1 VDAPITGGLLFI
13 GPLYDLAFNMLIV
26 LYRLSGENLG
36 IAIILFTLLLRL
48 VTLPFSLRQ
57 VKSAKQS
64 REFQEKYKAVQA
76 KHKGSKDKEAMTKEL
91 AALQSE
97 YLPAQLGGC
106 LPLILQLLFFFQ
118 VYYVVTNSLRA
129 GTEAFNAVAYSFVPK
144 FAEGAVLDLS
154 FLGMNLGQSASGI
167 GFDNIS
173 AVAPYVILILLVG
186 LTQFFSGRVMAGLSA
201 VPKKGEADSGKT
213 DKDGAKELS
222 NTKSRKLA
230 KKKDKSVSSK
240 EENKSSKDK
249 KGVKDGKDGKKTEDL
264 SFSDAMQQSSQ
275 TMIYILPVMTMLIS
289 FSFPAGLSLY
299 WTVNSGFAIIQQTIV
314 HRKKIISGFKTRFN
328 KLINNQPNH
337 EGK

>member
-1 VDAPITGGLLFI
+1 
-13 GPLYDLAFNMLIV
+13 
-26 LYRLSGENLG
+26 
-36 IAIILFTLLLRL
+36 
-48 VTLPFSLRQ
+48 
-57 VKSAKQS
+57 
-64 REFQEKYKAVQA
+64 
-76 KHKGSKDKEAMTKEL
+76 
-91 AALQSE
+91 
-97 YLPAQLGGC
+97 
-106 LPLILQLLFFFQ
+106 
-118 VYYVVTNSLRA
+118 
-129 GTEAFNAVAYSFVPK
+129 
-144 FAEGAVLDLS
+144 
-154 FLGMNLGQSASGI
+154 
-167 GFDNIS
+167 
-173 AVAPYVILILLVG
+173 
-186 LTQFFSGRVMAGLSA
+186 MAGLSA
-201 VPKKGEADSGKT
+201 IPKKGEGTADGGSREDSDRKDSGK
-213 DKDGAKELS
+213 GLS